1 MAAPEDAMPAQSR
14 QVLYWRDPDG
24 KPAYAANPTKTA
36 DGRDFVAVTEQEEP
50 DFAGMKMAEPMK
62 SAAAASPP
70 MAAKGEH
77 KIKYYRNPMGLPDTS
92 LTPKKDSMD
101 MAYIPVY
108 EDEEDDGTT
117 VKVGLDKVQRAGVKS
132 EPAEMRQL
140 ARPVRA
146 PGVAKIDERT
156 IREVTLRT
164 DGYIEKLY
172 VAEMGKHVK
181 AGDPLFRVYSPDIV
195 KAEVDYKTA
204 RNATAGQSRGEAEK
218 DLQGAVQ
225 RLENLDVPAHVIASL
240 KSGKGEMPQKIDWP
254 SPVSGVVIEK
264 KVVEGQKVNSG
275 DMLFQIADLSKMW
288 VVADVA
294 EQDIGPVQVGAP
306 AKVVFRAFP
315 DETFEGKV
323 TFILH
328 ELDMQTRT
336 AKVRIEIANPEHR
349 IRRDMYADV
358 TIDTGSGD
366 GMRLAVPSSA
376 VLDTGAKQ
384 VVLLDKGEGRFEPRP
399 VKLGVRGDGYVE
411 IKEGLADGDKVVT
424 TANFL
429 IDAESNLKAALKSFA
444 PDAQA
449 PADAKPMSEMDPG
462 VASDMKSGMKPEM
475 ATDPMK
481 PMSDMAP
488 DAMKPLTDMAPG
500 MSKDMKPEM
509 KPGMAADPKPM
520 SDTAPGTSMDMKSN
534 MKPEMAPGMKSGL
547 GMAPDAMKDQMKP
560 AGGAAEMK
568 PMMEGK
574 P

>member
-1 MAAPEDAMPAQSR
+1 MKRFAFVIAGVLALIAPTALGYRFGTGHWPELPSSAKMNQKPMAVPAGPMPAQSR
-14 QVLYWRDPDG
+14 HVLYWRDPDG

-36 DGRDFVAVTEQEEP
+36 EGRDYIAVTESEEP
-50 DFAGMKMAEPMK
+50 DFAVTTPPASMK
-62 SAAAASPP
+62 SAEASSKP

-92 LTPKKDSMD
+92 PTPKKDSMD

-146 PGVAKIDERT
+146 PGIAKIDERT

-172 VAEMGKHVK
+172 VAEMGKHVNV
-181 AGDPLFRVYSPDIV
+181 GDPLFQVYSPDIV

-204 RNATAGQSRGEAEK
+204 RSATAGHPRGEAEK

-225 RLENLDVPAHVIASL
+225 RLENLDVPASVIAAL
-240 KSGKGEMPQKIDWP
+240 KSGKDVIPKKIDWP

-264 KVVEGQKVNSG
+264 KVVEGQKVNTG
-275 DMLFQIADLSKMW
+275 DMLFRIADLGSIW

-294 EQDIGPVQVGAP
+294 EQDIGPVKVGAP
-306 AKVVFRAFP
+306 AKVLFRAFP
-315 DETFEGKV
+315 DETFTGKV

-349 IRRDMYADV
+349 IRHDMYADV
-358 TIDTGSGD
+358 VIDSGSGD
-366 GMRLAVPSSA
+366 ALRLAVPSSA
-376 VLDTGAKQ
+376 ILDTGAKQ
-384 VVLLDKGEGRFEPRP
+384 VVLVDKGEGRFEPRP
-399 VKLGVRGDGYVE
+399 VKLGVRGDGFVE

-424 TANFL
+424 SANFL
-429 IDAESNLKAALKSFA
+429 IDAESNLKAALKTFTSDS
-444 PDAQA
+444 PA
-449 PADAKPMSEMDPG
+449 PADGKPMSEMAPG
-462 VASDMKSGMKPEM
+462 MPMDKKSEMKPGM

-481 PMSDMAP
+481 PMSD
-488 DAMKPLTDMAPG
+488 TAPG
-500 MSKDMKPEM
+500 MSKDMN
-509 KPGMAADPKPM
+509 
-520 SDTAPGTSMDMKSN
+520 SN
-534 MKPEMAPGMKSGL
+534 MKPA
-547 GMAPDAMKDQMKP
+547 MAPDAMKDQMKP
-560 AGGAAEMK
+560 AGGAANMK